1 MTKVVLVEPE
11 ILRTIGVP
19 FTAQEIGLLA
29 ERAAAHGLA
38 LVDFVRFCTLS
49 NPTPLEAAP
58 VRQTPN
64 DE

>member
-1 MTKVVLVEPE
+1 MTKVVRLEPE
-11 ILRTIGVP
+11 ILRTINVP

-38 LVDFVRFCTLS
+38 LVDFVRFCSLS
-49 NPTPLEAAP
+49 NPTPLEAAS
-58 VRQTPN
+58 VRRTGK